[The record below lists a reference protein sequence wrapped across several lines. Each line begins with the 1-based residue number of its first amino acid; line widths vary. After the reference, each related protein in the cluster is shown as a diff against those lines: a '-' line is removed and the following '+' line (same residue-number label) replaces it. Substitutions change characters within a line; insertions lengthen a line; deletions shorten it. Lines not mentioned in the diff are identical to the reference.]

1 MRPLKELHGR
11 WRHGRGAL
19 GYRCA
24 ISMELINDRDNL
36 QPGYYTTTFIWDGGD
51 CLGECTS

>member
-11 WRHGRGAL
+11 WRHGRAAL

-24 ISMELINDRDNL
+24 ISMELNNDRDYL
-36 QPGYYTTTFIWDGGD
+36 PPAFYTTTFIWDGGD
-51 CLGECTS
+51 YLGEYTS